1 MAWPLCQGSG
11 GHVLQLCSP
20 SGNPGPW
27 GRVSESGTCKLGAVV
42 TSQRPSTLWDRAP
55 GLALRHR
62 EGASMD
68 HSRHLASPS
77 LSPGCRLPHS
87 QVGLRSETSGPG
99 RREELAQ
106 ECSSCSWASVPEP
119 GDIVSP
125 GPGSTGGPGTLMLT
139 RPLSSSLLGW
149 LLPVC
154 PCPHSTPAQ
163 AVPLG
168 LSQGFQPSHG
178 GGGGREKPEGG
189 DGAKGMAFKPL
200 PPPQRVTPT
209 VTLSMASSWTLALP
223 THPCSSISGR
233 QTRRTTPASWASI
246 APVMCAVSARHP
258 LARVQT
264 PWPSAAVGTFILEGE
279 PRQ

>member
-27 GRVSESGTCKLGAVV
+27 GRVPESGTCKLGAVV

-149 LLPVC
+149 LLHARLSC
-154 PCPHSTPAQ
+154 PLPRWAPSGP
-163 AVPLG
+163 PLS
-168 LSQGFQPSHG
+168 LPFSPI
-178 GGGGREKPEGG
+178 RR
-189 DGAKGMAFKPL
+189 PL
-200 PPPQRVTPT
+200 PPLGFLGWKKGPGRGAGCAGGKPGPTQRLAAGP
-209 VTLSMASSWTLALP
+209 LPGGAS
-223 THPCSSISGR
+223 
-233 QTRRTTPASWASI
+233 RRPSQLLVPTPAGLVPDWKKGAFAS
-246 APVMCAVSARHP
+246 
-258 LARVQT
+258 L
-264 PWPSAAVGTFILEGE
+264 
-279 PRQ
+279 

>member
-125 GPGSTGGPGTLMLT
+125 GPGSTGGPGTHVDTAPQLVLARMAPARL
-139 RPLSSSLLGW
+139 PLSSFYPRPSCATGAVSG
-149 LLPVC
+149 LPTF
-154 PCPHSTPAQ
+154 PR
-163 AVPLG
+163 
-168 LSQGFQPSHG
+168 
-178 GGGGREKPEGG
+178 GGGGRARKARGG
-189 DGAKGMAFKPL
+189 
-200 PPPQRVTPT
+200 
-209 VTLSMASSWTLALP
+209 
-223 THPCSSISGR
+223 
-233 QTRRTTPASWASI
+233 
-246 APVMCAVSARHP
+246 
-258 LARVQT
+258 
-264 PWPSAAVGTFILEGE
+264 
-279 PRQ
+279 